1 VKEKRESFIQ
11 SEDSLEQEEEEEE
24 EEEEE
29 NFEDF
34 VFII

>member
-11 SEDSLEQEEEEEE
+11 SEDSLEQGEEEE